1 MNTLYQHG
9 VKKISIREV
18 NIPTNPVTIEITL
31 YGEGGQPD
39 LEINAFGPE
48 SSQGPIEMSIALAS
62 LLIIGDTILDPKKQ
76 LPGPAPEPASEAGLP

>member
-48 SSQGPIEMSIALAS
+48 SSHGPIEMSIALAS
-62 LLIIGDTILDPKKQ
+62 LLIKKQ